1 MEFDKIKAML
11 DTPPLRFIHIEDIGV
26 AVSYHGK
33 FIFPNY
39 NVYACK
45 LHFGIE
51 EPIPFISITDR
62 WSNWNLRVSSMFVDI
77 LRYGGEITYDG
88 IVEDYLNDYQPM
100 ASEETFQVCCWL
112 LRSEMNMRGI
122 FHREVYDKLYKM
134 WMPTRNNTFYTLNG
148 EPISY
153 RDLASVHVDDGDFEG
168 LNIRYIED
176 GSQSLN
182 IATTIAA
189 NLGPRLTY

>member
-11 DTPPLRFIHIEDIGV
+11 DTPPLRFIRIEDMGV
-26 AVSYHGK
+26 AVTYHGK
-33 FIFPNY
+33 LIFTGY

-51 EPIPFISITDR
+51 EPVPFISIVDR
-62 WSNWNLRVSSMFVDI
+62 WSNWNLHIGNMFVDI
-77 LRYGGEITYDG
+77 LRYGGDINYDG

-134 WMPTRNNTFYTLNG
+134 WINTRNNTFYTLNG

-153 RDLASVHVDDGDFEG
+153 RDLASVRVDDGDFEDI
-168 LNIRYIED
+168 NIRYLED

-182 IATTIAA
+182 IATTIAS